1 MTKSPFVPGYLFFH
15 KSLGLCMTI
24 TSKNEYVDAY
34 IINEK
39 RKVVFL
45 DSFLLRFLD
54 ENKTRESITSL
65 EDIIK
70 SHALDHLFDE
80 PTIIRA
86 EHYINSR
93 FIKNVNISQFEITA
107 EVEGQ
112 YLYKARIYLDD
123 VTVKMSCSCPVN
135 GNCKHLY
142 ALIQFIIGEHKKR
155 IDTNS
160 IDRLFEIYSIR
171 KIEDVERL
179 EKCREEL
186 LNTPVEDIISYFNH
200 HQYIKKNNANYSHNL
215 LIFDNTLFNRIIDY
229 YDLHKDI
236 RPISEYLKKI
246 KEIRTDYYKNKNRY
260 YYEKEYIPYKAALF
274 YLFNQDYVKA
284 CLYLKEVN
292 ISNGQEYLEPFVCYY
307 IDSLLRIDK
316 NVIHILLNKSFI
328 NLAFNRIND
337 EDNKRYFY
345 IIFSSVITNKA
356 YKITTI
362 ESFEIYKELINGD
375 YEISTYK
382 NFAKG
387 FISNISKYISENDNK
402 EVLDVLISLYKKNI
416 VAKVDFKRS
425 LNHLNNNSM
434 VKYLF
439 EDFYGF

>member
-1 MTKSPFVPGYLFFH
+1 M
-15 KSLGLCMTI
+15 I
-24 TSKNEYVDAY
+24 
-34 IINEK
+34 
-39 RKVVFL
+39 
-45 DSFLLRFLD
+45 
-54 ENKTRESITSL
+54 
-65 EDIIK
+65 
-70 SHALDHLFDE
+70 
-80 PTIIRA
+80 
-86 EHYINSR
+86 
-93 FIKNVNISQFEITA
+93 
-107 EVEGQ
+107 
-112 YLYKARIYLDD
+112 
-123 VTVKMSCSCPVN
+123 
-135 GNCKHLY
+135 
-142 ALIQFIIGEHKKR
+142 
-155 IDTNS
+155 
-160 IDRLFEIYSIR
+160 
-171 KIEDVERL
+171 
-179 EKCREEL
+179 
-186 LNTPVEDIISYFNH
+186 
-200 HQYIKKNNANYSHNL
+200 
-215 LIFDNTLFNRIIDY
+215 
-229 YDLHKDI
+229 
-236 RPISEYLKKI
+236 
-246 KEIRTDYYKNKNRY
+246 
-260 YYEKEYIPYKAALF
+260 
-274 YLFNQDYVKA
+274 NQDYVKA

-439 EDFYGF
+439 ENFYGF